1 MKLLAKTFE
10 GLEEVLA
17 TEIEAIG
24 GTNIKKLTRA
34 VSFEGDKKLMYTA
47 NYMLRTAI
55 KILEVRKEFYTYDVD
70 DLYRKMYK
78 FPWDQIIS
86 LKDTFAVDATTSGE
100 TFTHSKFTA
109 LKTKDAI
116 VDKIRSI
123 KGERPN
129 VNVITPTHRINVHI
143 RDTTA
148 TVSFDTT
155 GDSLH
160 LRGYRIT
167 AVDAPLN
174 EALAAGLVL
183 LSGWDKRSTLVDP
196 MCGSATILIEAD
208 RIARNVP
215 PQKADRVFCF
225 KKWKDFDEDLWS
237 EVVQEQEQKI
247 IDGPAI
253 LGFDKNLRAVK
264 VSQQNIDEARCTD
277 TITIEKRDFFKSE
290 GHENAMIITNPP
302 YDMRLKETDIEKY
315 YKSIGDQLKKQYINS
330 TAWIFSGNVE
340 ALKSVGLKPSRRIHL
355 MNGGIEAKFYKFE
368 MYAGTK
374 N

>member
-17 TEIEAIG
+17 AEIEALG

-34 VSFEGDKKLMYTA
+34 VTFEGDKKLMYTA
-47 NYMLRTAI
+47 NHMLRTAI
-55 KILEVRKEFYTYDVD
+55 KILEVRKEFYTYDED

-100 TFTHSKFTA
+100 VFTHSKYTA

-123 KGERPN
+123 KGARPN
-129 VNVITPTHRINVHI
+129 VNVATPAHRINVHI

-160 LRGYRIT
+160 MRGYRIT

-183 LSGWDKRSTLVDP
+183 LSGWDKKSTLIDP
-196 MCGSATILIEAD
+196 MCGSGTILIEAD
-208 RIARNVP
+208 RIARNIP
-215 PQKADRVFCF
+215 PQLVNRTYCF
-225 KKWKDFDEDLWS
+225 KKWKDFDEELWT
-237 EVVQEQEQKI
+237 EVVQEQQKKVI
-247 IDGPAI
+247 EGPPI

-277 TITIEKRDFFKSE
+277 SISVEKRDFFRGE
-290 GHENAMIITNPP
+290 GHENVTVITNPP
-302 YDMRLKETDIEKY
+302 YDMRLREHDIEKY
-315 YKSIGDQLKKQYINS
+315 YKSIGDKLKQEYTNS
-330 TAWIFSGNVE
+330 EAWIFSGNVE

-368 MYAGTK
+368 LYEGTK